1 MTASQ
6 QRITLSRIIAV
17 NWYGFRQVIQIDGN
31 GLIAGAFGTGKSAL
45 LDLMQYV
52 LLGGDHWKPNRAA
65 AGRGRGR
72 TLVSYC
78 LCDSN
83 TERDSQ
89 PHYIRQSGATIAALE
104 FAWPGQDGRR
114 ETWGARIE
122 YSSPTSEPKLTW
134 FFIPQRLEWAALA
147 PEGQLLDDD
156 AFRTLIK
163 RQLEGECFYRASQYL
178 EEMATP
184 NHLHFDRAQMNKTM
198 PKALAFEP
206 EDNFEKFIREFL
218 LEPDPLDV
226 REVRQSL
233 GAHRE
238 MQDRLARLENEC
250 DYLRRIAEKH
260 QACLVSAREAAL
272 HAHAAVVLGQAEC
285 AEKLAADQKKLARLQ
300 ERNTADK
307 LEREEAET
315 KLARVSAVIDEV
327 RLEASRDPD
336 SRKLDELE
344 RDRIRLKQRIDDLR
358 EAQRSAAELLN
369 DRAGRWGNWLRHG
382 EQLRLENLDLAVDGG
397 LLQALR
403 ADAPAQAEAAL
414 GTLAHRFNEIWS
426 ATGALVQPMA
436 EERKSAERKLQDLA
450 RELDAIDR
458 KETPGAFPLFTSI
471 RQRFGGSFSRAP
483 EQLCRLVE
491 VKPAEERWWPALEA
505 MLGRNRFAIV
515 VAGDDYPAALDLL
528 RRITPGRE
536 SELLVHPAEARAL
549 DRKAKPGSLATKL
562 EVADDVAR
570 AFINHLLGDIICLDT
585 VEELDRTEAGR
596 AITPEGIYK
605 QAPTRRRLR
614 DDTERPFTLGRQGL
628 ERMRRERQ
636 RQQVETRAR
645 RDLLDQQIK
654 DIQAWL
660 DWGKQ
665 AGLGDARL
673 PDRSAELPQL
683 PSLEREHGTVIET
696 IKLIATP
703 ERAAR
708 IKKLQELEQEK
719 TSLDRRLAVLVQ
731 AGDKFSQESRQLA
744 EQIESAQ
751 NALRDAG
758 EAVFAHRIRMPSGI
772 LDAQVAE
779 FVEPWLNRREPWA
792 ARIQEARDRAA
803 EAEKE
808 TALRRLERNQLRR
821 DLAEARDASG
831 AYLHA
836 HYRFEIDPDEE
847 ANDRWNVRLQLLTA
861 HELARHRQ
869 LAADKKKEWEERL
882 KAQVLDKLNDRLRKA
897 ELDIQQLRRQL
908 DRDVGRYRYRIKHT
922 RDPAM
927 AAVWTLL
934 DTGFEPT
941 DELMAGIKNEEI
953 ERAKDELMRA
963 VEAADQNQL
972 DERAVRLLDYR
983 FYNRYDVI
991 MEPVGQPS
999 GASISLT
1006 RSIGKMSG
1014 GENQAPFFICM
1025 LAAFNRV
1032 YDVGSH
1038 RLRQNLSLVIM
1049 DEAFSKLSGDGIQDC
1064 LELARNFQLQLFMA
1078 VPIDRLGVMHAYAE
1092 TTILCRKEEVRG
1104 ADGYVSRI
1112 DNIPIRLTPAQ
1123 VRDAVE

>member
-1 MTASQ
+1 MSAA
-6 QRITLSRIIAV
+6 QRITLSRIIAI
-17 NWYGFRQVIQIDGN
+17 NWYGFRQIIPVDGN

-89 PHYIRQSGATIAALE
+89 PHYVRQSGVTIAALE
-104 FAWPGQDGRR
+104 FAWPGKEKRR

-122 YSSPTSEPKLTW
+122 YSSPTAEPKLAW
-134 FFIPQRLEWAALA
+134 FFVPDRIEWAALA
-147 PEGQLLDDD
+147 PGGAQLLDDD
-156 AFRTLIK
+156 GFRTLVK
-163 RQLEGECFYRASQYL
+163 RELDGECFYRASQYL

-184 NHLHFDRAQMNKTM
+184 NHLHFDRGQMNKTM

-238 MQDRLARLENEC
+238 MQARLRRLEHESDFLAR
-250 DYLRRIAEKH
+250 IGEKH
-260 QACLVSAREAAL
+260 QACLAQARAAAL
-272 HAHAAVVLGQAEC
+272 HAHAAVALGC
-285 AEKLAADQKKLARLQ
+285 AESAERLSGAQAKFARLQ
-300 ERNTADK
+300 EKNISDKADYDQSIV
-307 LEREEAET
+307 
-315 KLARVSAVIDEV
+315 KLAAVTRLIEEV

-344 RDRIRLKQRIDDLR
+344 RKRTELERETAGLR
-358 EAQRSAAELLN
+358 EAKRAVAERLN
-369 DRAGRWGNWLRHG
+369 DRAHQWSNWLRHG
-382 EQLRLENLDLAVDGG
+382 DQLRLEDLDLAVDPGLLRALRGESTAEALEALGKLAERFNHIFGAAGG
-397 LLQALR
+397 LLQPL
-403 ADAPAQAEAAL
+403 AED
-414 GTLAHRFNEIWS
+414 
-426 ATGALVQPMA
+426 
-436 EERKSAERKLQDLA
+436 RKSAERKLQDLA

-458 KETPGAFPLFTSI
+458 QETPGAFPLFAAL
-471 RQRFGGSFSRAP
+471 RQRLNGSFSRTP
-483 EQLCRLVE
+483 EQLCRLIE
-491 VKPAEERWWPALEA
+491 VKPSEERWWPALEA
-505 MLGRNRFAIV
+505 VLGRNRFVIV
-515 VAGDDYPAALDLL
+515 VGDDDYPVALDLL
-528 RRITPGRE
+528 RRSTPGRE
-536 SELLVHPAEARAL
+536 SESILHPGEGRRLGQKARP
-549 DRKAKPGSLATKL
+549 DSLASKV
-562 EVADDVAR
+562 EVADELAR
-570 AFINHLLGDIICLDT
+570 GFVNHLLGEIIC
-585 VEELDRTEAGR
+585 VETMEDLDRVEAGR

-605 QAPTRRRLR
+605 QIPTRRRLR
-614 DDTERPFTLGRQGL
+614 EDSERPFTLGRQGL

-636 RQQVETRAR
+636 RQQIEVRAR
-645 RDLLDQQIK
+645 RDALDQRIK
-654 DIQAWL
+654 DINSWL

-665 AGLGDARL
+665 AGLADPRL
-673 PDRSAELPQL
+673 PDRSAELPRL
-683 PSLEREHGTVIET
+683 PGLERELGTTVET

-703 ERAAR
+703 EREAR
-708 IKKLQELEQEK
+708 VRKLQELEREKGQLDGNVALLAQSAQRFAQEA
-719 TSLDRRLAVLVQ
+719 RLL
-731 AGDKFSQESRQLA
+731 E
-744 EQIESAQ
+744 EQIEAAQREWREAESAVVES
-751 NALRDAG
+751 R
-758 EAVFAHRIRMPSGI
+758 VRMPAGI
-772 LDAQVAE
+772 LDADVAA
-779 FVEPWLNRREPWA
+779 FVEPWLRQRAPWQ
-792 ARIQEARDRAA
+792 ARIQQARDLAA
-803 EAEKE
+803 SGAQEA
-808 TALRRLERNQLRR
+808 ALLRQARNQLRR
-821 DLAEARDASG
+821 DLAEARDDSG
-831 AYLHA
+831 AYLHPE
-836 HYRFEIDPDEE
+836 YRFDIDPDEE
-847 ANDRWNVRLQLLTA
+847 SNERWDNRLALLTA
-861 HELARHRQ
+861 HELARHQ
-869 LAADKKKEWEERL
+869 KLAAEKRKEWEDRL
-882 KAQVLDKLNDRLRKA
+882 KAQVLDKLNERLREA
-897 ELDIQQLRRQL
+897 ELTVQQLRKQL
-908 DRDVGRYRYRIKHT
+908 DRDVGKYRYRIKHW

-927 AAVWTLL
+927 AAVWRLL
-934 DTGFEPT
+934 DVGFEPT
-941 DELMAGIKNEEI
+941 DDLMAIVKNDEV
-953 ERAKDELMRA
+953 ERAKAELMRA

-991 MEPVGQPS
+991 MEPLGQPG

-1038 RLRQNLSLVIM
+1038 RLRQNLSLVVM

-1092 TTILCRKEEVRG
+1092 TTILCRKEETRG
-1104 ADGYVSRI
+1104 PDGYVSSI